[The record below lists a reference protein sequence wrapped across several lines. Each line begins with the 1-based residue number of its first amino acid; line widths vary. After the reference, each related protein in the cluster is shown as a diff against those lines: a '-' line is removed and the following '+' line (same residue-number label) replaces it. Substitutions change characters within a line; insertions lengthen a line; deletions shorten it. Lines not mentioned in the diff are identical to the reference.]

1 LTPSA
6 LYETFFQ
13 LLEGLAVNNALIA
26 EIIKNEVSPMELDAA
41 VADAER
47 SEMGLLNA
55 LADLGHDQARLFKC
69 ISDHFGMDTVELNTN
84 FPATSSAHLLE
95 SDTARRYRIVP
106 LKENEFA
113 FGDPADI
120 ETLDTL
126 RYLFKEPINVV
137 AALPEHISAALDRL
151 YPVVNGD
158 AETMIGLMGEE
169 ENQHLGKE
177 DVAIT
182 IDDDSDEPII
192 KLVNLLIL
200 EGFKQRA
207 SDIHLEPLSTE
218 FRVRYRIDGA
228 LREVEGPPRRLHPSV
243 ISRLKIMAGMK
254 ISEKRLPQ
262 DGRIEIRAAGRDLD
276 LRVSSIPTN
285 HGESIVMRILD
296 KQNLTL
302 GLPSL
307 GFHEDDQKIFQRLIQ
322 YPDGILLITG
332 PTGSGKTTSLYACL
346 NELNKPDR
354 KIITVEDPVEY
365 QLSGINQVHVR
376 ADIGLTFSAALRSM
390 LRQAP
395 NIIMIG
401 EIRDRETAEI
411 AVNAALTGHLVLSTL
426 HTNDAPSAVT
436 RLADIGVKP
445 FLISSSVRGIM
456 AQRLIRTICE
466 HCKIPHAPT
475 ASEQS
480 LVGNISKVWKGDG
493 CPACGNTGYFGR
505 KGIFELMNVNDDLRQ
520 MIYDGA
526 TSTELRASAR
536 ALGMRTLREDGLRKV
551 ADGITTIN
559 EVLRVT
565 MRDEI

>member
-1 LTPSA
+1 M
-6 LYETFFQ
+6 
-13 LLEGLAVNNALIA
+13 NNTLIA

-41 VADAER
+41 VSDAGR
-47 SEMGLLNA
+47 SENTLLDV
-55 LADLGHDQARLFKC
+55 LADLGHDKARLFGC
-69 ISDHFGMDTVELNTN
+69 IATHFGMETAELHAG
-84 FPATSSAHLLE
+84 FPAASNAHLLDAE
-95 SDTARRYRIVP
+95 TARRYRIVP
-106 LKENEFA
+106 LQKNEFA

-126 RYLFKEPINVV
+126 RYLFKEPIQLK
-137 AALPEHISAALDRL
+137 AALPEQISAAMERL
-151 YPVVNGD
+151 YPSVDGD
-158 AETMIGLMGEE
+158 AETIIGQMGDDEKLQFE
-169 ENQHLGKE
+169 KE
-177 DVAIT
+177 DVALT
-182 IDDDSDEPII
+182 LNDDSEEPII

-207 SDIHLEPLSTE
+207 SDIHLEPLSTQ

-262 DGRIEIRAAGRDLD
+262 DGRIEIRVTGRDLD
-276 LRVSSIPTN
+276 LRVSSIPSN

-302 GLPSL
+302 GLPNL
-307 GFHEDDQKIFQRLIQ
+307 GFHEDDQKTFQRLIQ

-445 FLISSSVRGIM
+445 FLVSSSVRGIM
-456 AQRLIRTICE
+456 AQRLVRTICK
-466 HCKIPHAPT
+466 HCKKPHPPT
-475 ASEQS
+475 AAEQN
-480 LVGNISKVWKGDG
+480 LVGMVSNVWEGDG
-493 CPACGNTGYFGR
+493 CAACGHTGYLGR

-520 MIYDGA
+520 MIYNGA
-526 TSTELRASAR
+526 SSTELRASAR

-551 ADGITTIN
+551 ADGITTVN

-565 MRDEI
+565 MRDKS

>member
-1 LTPSA
+1 M
-6 LYETFFQ
+6 
-13 LLEGLAVNNALIA
+13 NNTLIA
-26 EIIKNEVSPMELDAA
+26 EILKAEISPIELDAA
-41 VADAER
+41 VADANCTGTGLLDML
-47 SEMGLLNA
+47 SELGHDKTQLFTCLASHFGMETVELGPTHPASSCANLLNA
-55 LADLGHDQARLFKC
+55 
-69 ISDHFGMDTVELNTN
+69 
-84 FPATSSAHLLE
+84 
-95 SDTARRYRIVP
+95 DTAQRYRIIP
-106 LKENEFA
+106 LRKNKFA

-126 RYLFKEPINVV
+126 RYLFKEPIHVV
-137 AALPEHISAALDRL
+137 AAQPEQIETAMNRL
-151 YPVVNGD
+151 YPSIDGN
-158 AETMIGLMGEE
+158 AETMIGRMGEKE
-169 ENQHLGKE
+169 HRQLDKE
-177 DVAIT
+177 DVALT
-182 IDDDSDEPII
+182 INDDSDEPII

-207 SDIHLEPLSTE
+207 SDIHLEPLSTQ

-228 LREVEGPPRRLHPSV
+228 LREVEGPPCRLHPSV

-262 DGRIEIRAAGRDLD
+262 DGRIEIRVTGRDLD

-302 GLPSL
+302 GLPNL

-346 NELNKPDR
+346 NHLNKPDR

-376 ADIGLTFSAALRSM
+376 ADIGLTFSAALRSI

-445 FLISSSVRGIM
+445 FLVSSSIRGIM
-456 AQRLIRTICE
+456 AQRLVRTVCQ
-466 HCKIPHAPT
+466 HCKIPHAPST
-475 ASEQS
+475 AEQK

-493 CPACGNTGYFGR
+493 CPACGNTGYLGR

-520 MIYDGA
+520 MIYNGV
-526 TSTELRASAR
+526 TSTELRDEAR

-551 ADGITTIN
+551 ADGMTTVN

-565 MRDEI
+565 MRDES